1 MCKDSVITENS
12 SFRLITPLI
21 LVKMLDFSRL
31 VERCLKVISGHT
43 VRNRLRIE
51 P

>member
-12 SFRLITPLI
+12 SFRLIAPLI
-21 LVKMLDFSRL
+21 LVKMPDFSRS
-31 VERCLKVISGHT
+31 VERRPKVISGKT

>member
-21 LVKMLDFSRL
+21 LVKMPDFLRS
-31 VERCLKVISGHT
+31 VERCTKEISEQT